1 MWPAHLSLLG
11 AFLALALKVLC
22 PKKLR
27 GLQQVG
33 MTAHP
38 VINAMLCMCTH
49 GQSLQLCPTLCDPKN
64 HSSPDSPVHEIS
76 RQEYW
81 SGWPRP
87 PPGDL
92 PNPAIELSPV
102 SSALQV
108 DSLLLSH
115 QGSPKA
121 KLWLQQKLF
130 LEGNHSI
137 IHSSNIYWA
146 EYIIIA
152 GCLYFVLDLPHST
165 MSPWGLRPRSFSV
178 QTARSQQC
186 LAQKNWLHFMKTTV
200 YWETE
205 CVCI

>member
-1 MWPAHLSLLG
+1 MAPHSSTLAWKILWKEEPGGLQSMGLRRVRHYWLGKNAGVGCLCPLPGGLPHPGIQPASP
-11 AFLALALKVLC
+11 FSLALQA
-22 PKKLR
+22 
-27 GLQQVG
+27 
-33 MTAHP
+33 
-38 VINAMLCMCTH
+38 
-49 GQSLQLCPTLCDPKN
+49 
-64 HSSPDSPVHEIS
+64 
-76 RQEYW
+76 
-81 SGWPRP
+81 
-87 PPGDL
+87 
-92 PNPAIELSPV
+92 
-102 SSALQV
+102 
-108 DSLLLSH
+108 DSLALSH
-115 QGSPKA
+115 LGSPKA

>member
-1 MWPAHLSLLG
+1 MWPTHLSLLG

-22 PKKLR
+22 PKKPL
-27 GLQQVG
+27 GLQQIG
-33 MTAHP
+33 MVAHP
-38 VINAMLCMCTH
+38 MINAMLRVCICV
-49 GQSLQLCPTLCDPKN
+49 QSLQSYPTLCDPKD
-64 HSSPDSPVHEIS
+64 SPDSPVHEIS

-81 SGWPRP
+81 SGLPCP

-92 PNPAIELSPV
+92 PNPAIEPVSPV

-121 KLWLQQKLF
+121 ELWLQQKLF

-146 EYIIIA
+146 ELVYYHSWLPLF
-152 GCLYFVLDLPHST
+152 CVRSPPLYYESLWVE
-165 MSPWGLRPRSFSV
+165 
-178 QTARSQQC
+178 
-186 LAQKNWLHFMKTTV
+186 AQVFFRAN
-200 YWETE
+200 
-205 CVCI
+205 C